1 MTYDETLVIMGVLKT
16 AYPGYYRDMKRSAAE
31 KTVALWADLLAP
43 YPATICIPAVT
54 RLISESKYPP
64 AISEVIERVKEIIN
78 PEGDGS
84 IEAWDILAKAA
95 AGAVSTREQFD
106 KLPYEV
112 KRFCGSLTGL
122 ESLGRIDEDIFGT
135 VTRGQFLKSYAGMKR
150 SRETLETV
158 PPEVL
163 ALAKSFA
170 KPVNPPAIP
179 KRLQEA
185 APEPTQENAELPP
198 VPIPFEK
205 IEKSEYARLTDEEW
219 NTRRNELIAKLNA
232 AGNAG

>member
-1 MTYDETLVIMGVLKT
+1 MTVEQTGLIMDIIEA
-16 AYPGYYRDMKRSAAE
+16 AYPRFYANQSEEERYKA
-31 KTVALWADLLAP
+31 TVLWAEILSV
-43 YPATICIPAVT
+43 YPLDICAIAVR

-122 ESLGRIDEDIFGT
+122 ESLGRIDEDIFST

-158 PPEVL
+158 PPEIL
-163 ALAKSFA
+163 ALAKSLA
-170 KPVNPPAIP
+170 KPV
-179 KRLQEA
+179 A
-185 APEPTQENAELPP
+185 APVIKQRLDAPTPEPEQMSPP
-198 VPIPFEK
+198 VSPPPLRA
-205 IEKSEYARLTDEEW
+205 IEKTEYEQLTDEEW
-219 NTRRNELIAKLNA
+219 NARRAERLAQLSVV
-232 AGNAG
+232 GRG